1 MLILFRQVQLTD
13 EQMFKYWQIL
23 ETANDASPF
32 QNQYLDISKMDW
44 DKSFLSGS
52 FSYLVLQKASVV
64 RTMKLFI
71 LRLSNIYFY
80 FGPSL

>member
-32 QNQYLDISKMDW
+32 QNQYLDISK
-44 DKSFLSGS
+44 KF
-52 FSYLVLQKASVV
+52 VL
-64 RTMKLFI
+64 
-71 LRLSNIYFY
+71 
-80 FGPSL
+80 